1 MSPTE
6 ETTRLQEIVR
16 RDYLVASTTFVAVR
30 AVDMTSTALGVSKL
44 EEISAGLGFKVESN
58 PILTRVMEELGV
70 NQGAI
75 LYGVAS
81 AATLLGVAYVV
92 NKIGKGRDIGN
103 FILHLNSIFGMY
115 AATQN
120 LFIYSIIKDM

>member
-1 MSPTE
+1 MTPTE
-6 ETTRLQEIVR
+6 ETAGLQEIVR

-30 AVDMTSTALGVSKL
+30 AADMTSTALGVSKL

-58 PILTRVMEELGV
+58 PLLIRVMEELGV
-70 NQGAI
+70 NPGAI

-92 NKIGKGRDIGN
+92 NKMGRGGNIGN
-103 FILHLNSIFGMY
+103 FILHLNSIFGAY
-115 AATQN
+115 AATQI
-120 LFIYSIIKDM
+120 FFYII